1 MDATYWLPGPAEDDY
16 GTELACL
23 LAAARCPVLRHTAP
37 SMADMY
43 AAADLVAFPSTWEGF
58 GNPPVEASLAKR
70 PVAVGPYP
78 VADELRALGFRWFD
92 VDDMDAIRRWLKS
105 SPAEQKSWLAKER
118 RVAVKHLSF
127 DRMAARLEALI
138 HEAGWLP

>member
-1 MDATYWLPGPAEDDY
+1 M
-16 GTELACL
+16 
-23 LAAARCPVLRHTAP
+23 
-37 SMADMY
+37 
-43 AAADLVAFPSTWEGF
+43 
-58 GNPPVEASLAKR
+58 
-70 PVAVGPYP
+70 AVGPYP